1 MVLAAAA
8 GVVVVLRIGQLSGG
22 TFARQWVPATPGT
35 LRKLPPLNFNVLQGH
50 ISKLFHNFLSE
61 FFSI

>member
-1 MVLAAAA
+1 MVLVAAA

-50 ISKLFHNFLSE
+50 ISKPLL
-61 FFSI
+61 